1 MHLTFLLMLINIL
14 MSKCDSVLLYS
25 TRVIGF
31 VERLMDG
38 WNSGDEKM
46 ILDDI

>member
-1 MHLTFLLMLINIL
+1 MHLTLMLINIL
-14 MSKCDSVLLYS
+14 MSKCESCYS
-25 TRVIGF
+25 TRVVIGF